1 MTAMMTVTGQ
11 MTDEIK
17 NIWMQV
23 LDAFSTEIP
32 FILKTVRDRH

>member
-11 MTDEIK
+11 MTLMKLRIS
-17 NIWMQV
+17 QA

-32 FILKTVRDRH
+32 LYLENGTR